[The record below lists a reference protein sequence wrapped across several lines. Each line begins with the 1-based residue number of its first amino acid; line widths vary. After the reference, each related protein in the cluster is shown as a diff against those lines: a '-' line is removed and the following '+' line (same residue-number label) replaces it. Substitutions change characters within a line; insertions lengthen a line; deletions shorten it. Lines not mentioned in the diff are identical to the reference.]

1 MSPGRAASFGRLIGS
16 RALNA
21 EMREIDAIFADTL
34 FLGAT
39 RGLKRDED
47 RLWMI
52 AEHLDEDER
61 ALAFLSLKT
70 SNLLLT
76 PRRVVELKPHLD
88 VGGMWNV
95 LRFEGYEVSA
105 EVALQDIQAVR
116 VHPARRGG
124 DKLQVVATGGERAW
138 LVPESSSPEDPVGN
152 AEAFAE
158 GIRGAL

>member
-1 MSPGRAASFGRLIGS
+1 MRGIDEVF
-16 RALNA
+16 A
-21 EMREIDAIFADTL
+21 ETV

-52 AEHLDEDER
+52 AEHLDDNER

-76 PRRVVELKPHLD
+76 PRRVLELKPHLD

-95 LRFEGYEVSA
+95 LRFEGYEASA
-105 EVALQDIQAVR
+105 QVELEDIRDVQVEAAVR
-116 VHPARRGG
+116 GG
-124 DKLQVVATGGERAW
+124 GKLQVLTETKERVW
-138 LVPESSSPEDPVGN
+138 LVPGSSSSDDPTGN
-152 AEAFAE
+152 AKAFATQ
-158 GIRGAL
+158 IREAL

>member
-1 MSPGRAASFGRLIGS
+1 MRGIDEVF
-16 RALNA
+16 A
-21 EMREIDAIFADTL
+21 ETV

-52 AEHLDEDER
+52 AEHLDDDER

-76 PRRVVELKPHLD
+76 PKRVLELKPHLD

-95 LRFEGYEVSA
+95 LRFEGYEVGTQVELA
-105 EVALQDIQAVR
+105 DIQDVR
-116 VHPARRGG
+116 VGAASRGG
-124 DKLQVVATGGERAW
+124 GKLQLLTEAEERAW
-138 LVPESSSPEDPVGN
+138 LVPESTSSEDPTGN
-152 AEAFAE
+152 AQAFATQ
-158 GIRGAL
+158 IRESL

>member
-1 MSPGRAASFGRLIGS
+1 MRGLEEIFG
-16 RALNA
+16 
-21 EMREIDAIFADTL
+21 DTA

-52 AEHLDEDER
+52 AEHMEEDET

-76 PRRVVELKPHLD
+76 PKRVLELKPHLD

-95 LRFEGYEVSA
+95 LRFEGYAVAAEEELRNIQRVDVGVS
-105 EVALQDIQAVR
+105 
-116 VHPARRGG
+116 RGG
-124 DKLQVVATGGERAW
+124 GRLRLETRSGERVW
-138 LVPESSSPEDPVGN
+138 SVPAAPSSQDPTSN
-152 AEAFAE
+152 AQAFADH
-158 GIRGAL
+158 ILDRL

>member
-1 MSPGRAASFGRLIGS
+1 
-16 RALNA
+16 
-21 EMREIDAIFADTL
+21 MRGIEEVFADTL

-52 AEHLDEDER
+52 AEHLEEDEQ

-76 PRRVVELKPHLD
+76 PRRVLELKPHLD

-95 LRFEGYEVSA
+95 LRFEGYEASA
-105 EVALQDIQAVR
+105 VVPLRDIRDVR
-116 VHPARRGG
+116 VGEAGRGG
-124 DKLQVVATGGERAW
+124 GKLQVRTEGEEREW
-138 LVPESSSPEDPVGN
+138 LVPESPSSENPIGN
-152 AEAFAE
+152 TEAFATQ
-158 GIRGAL
+158 IRRAL